1 MSTQA
6 HRTPFAATAKQGL
19 IALACVLS
27 AGLAHATDNGI
38 VDMPAVNAS
47 SLSRAEAVADLN
59 LWRRAGADR
68 YADDARY
75 GMNVAAYEEA
85 VAQYQSLRQGPA
97 FAQEVARLLQGNATT
112 HAAR

>member
-6 HRTPFAATAKQGL
+6 NRNHFAASAKQGL
-19 IALACVLS
+19 IALACVLTV
-27 AGLAHATDNGI
+27 GMAHAAGNDI
-38 VDMPAVNAS
+38 VDMPTVSAS
-47 SLSRAEAVADLN
+47 TLSRAEAVADLN

-75 GMNVAAYEEA
+75 GLNVAAYEDA

-97 FAQEVARLLQGNATT
+97 FAQEVARLLQGNTTT

>member
-6 HRTPFAATAKQGL
+6 NRSPLAATAKQGL

-27 AGLAHATDNGI
+27 VGLAHAAGNGI
-38 VDMPAVNAS
+38 VDVPTASAS
-47 SLSRAEAVADLN
+47 SLSHAEAVADLN

-75 GMNVAAYEEA
+75 GVNVAAYEEA

>member
-1 MSTQA
+1 MNAQVNRN
-6 HRTPFAATAKQGL
+6 HFAAAAKQGL

-27 AGLAHATDNGI
+27 VGLAHATGNDI
-38 VDMPAVNAS
+38 VDMPAVS
-47 SLSRAEAVADLN
+47 TCTQSRAEALADLN

-68 YADDARY
+68 YAEDARY
-75 GMNVAAYEEA
+75 GLNVAAHEAA

-97 FAQEVARLLQGNATT
+97 FAQEVARLLQGTTTT